1 MVDFMEASHPSALKV
16 GLFMWRA
23 SSHRE
28 WEEIASELVS
38 VGVHGVPAPNL
49 SNIEISAEGTREFS
63 RFERSSN
70 FDELRSVILT
80 MQNRLDFTGT
90 FRLVDRDLRFRN
102 ELLRVFSIFAG
113 NRFDFACF
121 SATPHD
127 SVAFMFETVSRWNRI
142 PVLFF
147 QPSLVGPQ
155 SLPRKSLVE
164 PLKYSLSP
172 TIRENYFSEL
182 ETVASLAMESIGRL
196 EAGKGT
202 AKVALQ
208 RERERSSRNF
218 LGRMRAIKFFFSR
231 LGKGLQYFS
240 VNFSGHKD
248 LPEWFVRPLEVFL
261 DWSLRRSLSRAV
273 RALPSDIPETREKF
287 ALFALHYEPER
298 CSIPEGYPFSS
309 QIDAVIRARALL
321 PEDVVLIVK
330 EHFSQSAAALRGT
343 LGRSP
348 DTYQVLE
355 SIPGVKV
362 IGIGADT
369 PGLVSR
375 AECVFTLTGKVGIEA
390 ALKGTPVVYG
400 GQPWWG
406 KMPGSASLNS
416 FDGTSELKSF
426 LESSRP
432 SRDEV
437 FDWLS
442 GQFADTLVPVLGDS
456 TVDRYTKRISPL
468 PERFSELQLA
478 VLAEVV
484 KCFLD
489 SEFPE

>member
-16 GLFMWRA
+16 GLFMWRS

-49 SNIEISAEGTREFS
+49 SNMEISAKGTREFS

-102 ELLRVFSIFAG
+102 ELLRVFSIFAE

-261 DWSLRRSLSRAV
+261 EWSLRRSLSRAV
-273 RALPSDIPETREKF
+273 RALPSDIPETRKKF

>member
-16 GLFMWRA
+16 GLFMWRS

-49 SNIEISAEGTREFS
+49 SNMEISAKGTREFS

-102 ELLRVFSIFAG
+102 ELLRVFSIFAE

-261 DWSLRRSLSRAV
+261 EWSLRRSLSRAV
-273 RALPSDIPETREKF
+273 RALPSDIPETRKKF

-489 SEFPE
+489 SEFPQ

>member
-16 GLFMWRA
+16 GLFMWRS

-49 SNIEISAEGTREFS
+49 SNMEISAKGTREFS

-102 ELLRVFSIFAG
+102 ELLRVFSIFAE

-273 RALPSDIPETREKF
+273 RALPSDIPETRKKF

-489 SEFPE
+489 SEFPQ

>member
-1 MVDFMEASHPSALKV
+1 MVVFMEPSHPSTMKV

-49 SNIEISAEGTREFS
+49 SDMEISAEGTREFS

-102 ELLRVFSIFAG
+102 ELLRVFSIFAEQS
-113 NRFDFACF
+113 FDFACF

-127 SVAFMFETVSRWNRI
+127 SVAFMFEMVSRWYRI

-164 PLKYSLSP
+164 PLNYSLSP
-172 TIRENYFSEL
+172 TIRKNYSSEL

-218 LGRMRAIKFFFSR
+218 SGRMRAIRFFLSR
-231 LGKGLQYFS
+231 LGKGLHYLS

-248 LPEWFVRPLEVFL
+248 LPGWFARPLEVFL
-261 DWSLRRSLSRAV
+261 EWSLRRSLSRAI
-273 RALPSDIPETREKF
+273 RALPSDIPETRVKF

-362 IGIGADT
+362 LGIGADT

-390 ALKGTPVVYG
+390 ALKSTPVVYG

-406 KMPGSASLNS
+406 EIPGSASLNS
-416 FDGTSELKSF
+416 FDGTSELKDF

-432 SRDEV
+432 TRDEV
-437 FDWLS
+437 FVWLS
-442 GQFADTLVPVLGDS
+442 GQIADTLVPVLGDS
-456 TVDRYTKRISPL
+456 TVDRYTKRISSL
-468 PERFSELQLA
+468 PERFGELQLA

-484 KCFLD
+484 RCFLD

>member
-16 GLFMWRA
+16 GLFMWRS

-49 SNIEISAEGTREFS
+49 SNMEISAKGTREFS

-102 ELLRVFSIFAG
+102 ELLRVFSIFAE

-261 DWSLRRSLSRAV
+261 EWSLRRSLSRAV

-489 SEFPE
+489 SEFPQ